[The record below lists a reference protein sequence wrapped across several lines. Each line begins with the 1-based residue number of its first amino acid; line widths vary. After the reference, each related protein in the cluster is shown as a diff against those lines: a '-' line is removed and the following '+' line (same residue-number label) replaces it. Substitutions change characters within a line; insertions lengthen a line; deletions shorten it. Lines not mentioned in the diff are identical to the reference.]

1 MRDLS
6 TNEFTT
12 VTAQGKVVL
21 DFWADWC
28 GPCKRVMPMVEE
40 LEKETGDVAFFKVN
54 VDKEYTLAQE
64 YNIKSIPTFV
74 VLENGKEIHRISGDV
89 GQLRTCLAE

>member
-12 VTAQGKVVL
+12 VVAQGRVVL
-21 DFWADWC
+21 DFWAEWC
-28 GPCKRVMPMVEE
+28 GPCKKVMPMVEE
-40 LEKETGDVAFFKVN
+40 LEKESGDVSFFKVN

-74 VLENGKEIHRISGDV
+74 VLENGKEVHRIAGDV
-89 GQLRTCLAE
+89 NKLRTCLTA